1 MLHFLQV
8 DKRRLKM
15 NKKKKFIFSEK
26 ELSLREIKKIEFLID
41 LNLAEKQTDL
51 LGDVYYLIKGIL

>member
-1 MLHFLQV
+1 
-8 DKRRLKM
+8 M